1 MAQKKISPLDYI
13 ESEAPFTNE
22 FRRLLARVQKHME
35 AGSIKTIMVTSA
47 MLSEGKSTTAAF
59 LALTSAGYGGL
70 KTLLVDADLRRPSL
84 HRIFGIERDRGLSD
98 ILIDGY
104 DTKEAI
110 RSTHVDKLDVLTS
123 GTGYDN
129 PSSVFDA
136 ESIGLI
142 LEDLKFY
149 YDLILVDSPPLM
161 PVSDPMLL
169 SSKVDAMLLVV
180 KAGSTD
186 RAVVKKAVEGM
197 GSTRDKVIGVI
208 LNNLDNKLPYYYDH
222 SYYGYDYKPSKK
234 SGKRPT
240 ASRSKTGKKRL
251 SRSVNGQPNDPVARQ
266 HKQ

>member
-1 MAQKKISPLDYI
+1 MAQKRILPLDNI

-35 AGSIKTIMVTSA
+35 TGSIKTIMVTSA

-59 LALTSAGYGGL
+59 LGLTSAGHGGL
-70 KTLLVDADLRRPSL
+70 KTLLLDADLRRPSL
-84 HRIFGIERDRGLSD
+84 HRFFGIERDRGLSD

-110 RSTHVDKLDVLTS
+110 RSTHIDKLDVLTS
-123 GTGYDN
+123 GTAYDN

-136 ESIGLI
+136 EGIGLI

-149 YDLILVDSPPLM
+149 YDLILVDAPPLM

-169 SSKVDAMLLVV
+169 SSKVDAILLVV

-186 RAVVKKAVEGM
+186 RAVVRKAIDGM
-197 GSTRDKVIGVI
+197 GSYRDKVLGVV
-208 LNNLDNKLPYYYDH
+208 LNNLDNKLPYYYDY
-222 SYYGYDYKPSKK
+222 SYYGYEYKPSKK

-240 ASRSKTGKKRL
+240 TGHSRTGKAPLTRG
-251 SRSVNGQPNDPVARQ
+251 GQPNDPVARQ